1 MVDMTKIVVIV
12 AVLAA
17 IMATAI
23 IAFYVGRPELP
34 EINLV
39 HLYFSHANQ
48 TYTQGQT
55 ISYWAS
61 YALRFRGTSV
71 KFSTEI
77 IVKDES
83 GKEVYRDPVVRKC
96 LSVTPVPS
104 TPRNHVWERTGT
116 IRSGTFTLQEPGE
129 YEASITAR
137 AGESCDKVLDTLRI
151 VANPIR

>member
-1 MVDMTKIVVIV
+1 MVDMGKVVVIV

-34 EINLV
+34 EINLM

-48 TYTQGQT
+48 TYTQAEN

-71 KFSTEI
+71 EFSTEI

-83 GKEVYRDPVVRKC
+83 GKEVYRNPVVRKC

-104 TPRNHVWERTGT
+104 TPRNHVWECTGT
-116 IRSGTFTLQEPGE
+116 IRSETFALPEPGE
-129 YEASITAR
+129 YEASIIAR
-137 AGESCDKVLDTLRI
+137 AGESCDRVLDTLR
-151 VANPIR
+151 VVG